1 MGHGRHSKE
10 ANRVAAVCK
19 GRTQAM
25 APERQRSG
33 QGLDLLH
40 GVMGGTRSHL
50 FQEDPV
56 GCWCQLIRAQESR
69 LPDSA
74 Q

>member
-1 MGHGRHSKE
+1 
-10 ANRVAAVCK
+10 
-19 GRTQAM
+19 M

-40 GVMGGTRSHL
+40 GVMGGTRSRL